1 MFQEKKILTL
11 ASSLAKAQDDLGS
24 WPIML
29 ESVQVFESLPD
40 ILSTAFAENSGIYI
54 TATEVKR
61 LFEPTQ
67 ARRDT
72 EVLVLDVLPFGIA
85 SLDLEQNIV
94 WSNRQFRVLC
104 GGSDENFTVE
114 HPAEAEGQSFY
125 QNFGNPDILGP
136 DFCPFNTVKATLQ
149 PTKTVLRSAGNEFYQ
164 MGVTPLLDKDGQL
177 WRLIVS
183 LQDISDSQ
191 ITEQRLDALM
201 KAGAELSDLTPD
213 QLKDLSPED
222 RISLLTSNII
232 QYTMD
237 LLDYDVVEIRLLS
250 SETGE
255 LELLLASGMD
265 EEATHRNL
273 YPQPEGNG
281 ITGYVAY
288 SGKSYL
294 CEETAEDPYY
304 LQGMS
309 GAKSSLTVPLL
320 YHDQVVGT
328 FNVESPESRAFTE
341 KDLRFLELFA
351 VHVAS
356 AINTLELLSME
367 KAETAAASV
376 EAIHAAVA
384 LPIDMILNDAVIV
397 LSQHNDL
404 EPELIERLKHIQ
416 AKAREIKAVIQ
427 QIGERMTPTPASLNP
442 PEDKHPLLRNSNVLV
457 VDKDESVLLAA
468 NEMLARFGCNVE
480 SAPLASEALLMVKNA
495 NYDAII
501 ADIRMQDC
509 NGYQFLLKLRDV
521 MTLNPIPLILMTGF
535 GYDPGHVVVNA
546 RKEGVDT
553 FLYKP
558 FRLDRL
564 IFNLETV
571 IGRNR

>member
-11 ASSLAKAQDDLGS
+11 APSLAKAQEELGS

-29 ESVQVFESLPD
+29 ESVQVFENLSD
-40 ILSTAFAENSGIYI
+40 ILDTAFSEDSGIYI
-54 TATEVKR
+54 TASEAKR
-61 LFEPTQ
+61 LFGPTQ

-72 EVLVLDVLPFGIA
+72 EILVLDVLPFGIV
-85 SLDLEQNIV
+85 SLDLDQNVI
-94 WSNRQFRVLC
+94 WSNRQFRALY
-104 GGSDENFTVE
+104 GNSDESFAAEVE
-114 HPAEAEGQSFY
+114 RQSFY
-125 QNFGNPDILGP
+125 QCFGDPLILGP
-136 DFCPFNTVKATLQ
+136 DFCPFHTVKKTLQ
-149 PTKTVLRSAGNEFYQ
+149 PTKTVLRSDGNEFYQ

-213 QLKDLSPED
+213 QLKELSPED
-222 RISLLTSNII
+222 RISLLKSNII

-250 SETGE
+250 GE
-255 LELLLASGMD
+255 SGALELLLASGMD

-281 ITGYVAY
+281 ITGYVAH

-320 YHDQVVGT
+320 YHDQVIGT

-351 VHVAS
+351 IHVAS
-356 AINTLELLSME
+356 AINTLDLLSME

-376 EAIHAAVA
+376 EAIHGAVA
-384 LPIDMILNDAVIV
+384 LPIDMILNDAVFV
-397 LSQHNDL
+397 LTQHNDL
-404 EPELIERLKHIQ
+404 EPELVERLKHIQ
-416 AKAREIKAVIQ
+416 KKAREIKAVIQ
-427 QIGERMTPTPASLNP
+427 RVGEKMTPAQAHPFP
-442 PEDKHPLLRNSNVLV
+442 PQDEHPLLRNSNVLV
-457 VDKDESVLLAA
+457 VDEDESVLLAA

-480 SAPLASEALLMVKNA
+480 SAPKAGEALLMVQNA

-521 MTLNPIPLILMTGF
+521 MTLDPIPLILMTGF

-553 FLYKP
+553 FIYKP